1 MSEILYATKKV
12 NEVIDEIMKYFV
24 GEREVIVKIMAS
36 ILANGHVLM
45 EDVPGIGKTFLSKV
59 LAKVLGLRYN
69 RIQFTPDLLPSDI
82 IGTKVWRQDKGTFE
96 TVLGPIFANFI
107 LADEINRA
115 PPKVQSAL
123 LEAMQEGQVT
133 IEGETIKLP
142 NPFIVVATQNPIELE
157 GTYPLP
163 EAQLDRFLIRIKL
176 GYPKDEVELLKR
188 RLSWRSN
195 DPLSQIKVMMSES
208 ELIKIRNSIEYSVRV
223 DDEVMKYI
231 VSFKTIRDDPR
242 ILAGPSPRALISLM
256 SMSRAIAFIEGR
268 DYVIPDDVKR
278 IAVEVLSH
286 RIVLKPEISLE
297 GVKGE
302 EIIFEYLNKL
312 PVPK

>member
-1 MSEILYATKKV
+1 MTKKV

-24 GEREVIVKIMAS
+24 GEREVIVKIIAS

-59 LAKVLGLRYN
+59 LAKVLGLKYS

-188 RLSWRSN
+188 RISWRSN

-208 ELIKIRNSIEYSVRV
+208 DLIKIRNLIEY
-223 DDEVMKYI
+223 
-231 VSFKTIRDDPR
+231 
-242 ILAGPSPRALISLM
+242 
-256 SMSRAIAFIEGR
+256 
-268 DYVIPDDVKR
+268 
-278 IAVEVLSH
+278 
-286 RIVLKPEISLE
+286 
-297 GVKGE
+297 GVK
-302 EIIFEYLNKL
+302 
-312 PVPK
+312 V

>member
-1 MSEILYATKKV
+1 MTKKV

-24 GEREVIVKIMAS
+24 GEREVIVKIIAS

-59 LAKVLGLRYN
+59 LAKVLGLKYS

-188 RLSWRSN
+188 RISWRSN

-208 ELIKIRNSIEYSVRV
+208 DLIKIRNLIEYGVKVS
-223 DDEVMKYI
+223 DEVMKYI

-256 SMSRAIAFIEGR
+256 SVSRSVAFIEGR

-278 IAVEVLSH
+278 VAIEVLSH

>member
-1 MSEILYATKKV
+1 VSEILYATKKV

>member
-1 MSEILYATKKV
+1 MSEISYMTKKV

-24 GEREVIVKIMAS
+24 GEREVIVKIIAS

-59 LAKVLGLRYN
+59 LAKVLGLKYS

-188 RLSWRSN
+188 RISWRSN

-208 ELIKIRNSIEYSVRV
+208 DLIKIRNLIEYGVKVS
-223 DDEVMKYI
+223 DEVMKYI

-256 SMSRAIAFIEGR
+256 SVSRSVAFIEGR

-278 IAVEVLSH
+278 VAIEVLSH